1 MSETEVRP
9 EVLSDLLIQQ
19 HWAAH
24 SAARIHESWWG
35 IGEPNPTVQVCLR
48 NTETQQFSRSC
59 QGQSP
64 AAVPDVSLPKCG
76 VAIQTRIAWLS
87 VRNDKRCLNSWNITL
102 FGPDQREHLLREIVG
117 NKWHP
122 AATGISSRL
131 HSSHL
136 LQEHSLHSL
145 QNSLLLI
152 ILRILLENQL
162 QLGITSRISSS
173 ATPSAFTCSNKKC
186 VMISMSFPY
195 DS

>member
-35 IGEPNPTVQVCLR
+35 IGKPNPTVQVCLR

-102 FGPDQREHLLREIVG
+102 FGPDQRQHLLREIVG

-145 QNSLLLI
+145 PTLSATHYLAH
-152 ILRILLENQL
+152 QL
-162 QLGITSRISSS
+162 QLGISSWINSS

-186 VMISMSFPY
+186 VMISLSFPY